1 MEKEIQDP
9 TKSEER
15 KESACEKETREVAQ
29 EKYKN
34 GTKRLGVEGKRDG
47 RQPRMGKESGW
58 AARPA
63 AVKGTV
69 WRLRSLSKLVAG
81 AITVY

>member
-1 MEKEIQDP
+1 
-9 TKSEER
+9 
-15 KESACEKETREVAQ
+15 
-29 EKYKN
+29 
-34 GTKRLGVEGKRDG
+34 
-47 RQPRMGKESGW
+47 MGKELVGSK
-58 AARPA
+58 AA